1 MNELNNSELT
11 VKDDLV
17 VGIEYTLQVDGQD
30 YEQTAQNDPLYFIQ
44 GQEQVIPGLERQ
56 LSGMKV
62 GESKEFQVSPG
73 EAYGEFDPEAVGTVP
88 RSEFPDTIPLEKDT
102 FLQLRD
108 EDGEELSAYVEG
120 FDDQN
125 VELNF
130 NHPLAGKELSFIVKV
145 TDLRPATREELEHG
159 HVHE

>member
-1 MNELNNSELT
+1 MDESNNGELE

-17 VGIEYTLQVDGQD
+17 IGLEYVLQIDGQD
-30 YEQTAQNDPLYFIQ
+30 YEQTADNNPLYFIQ
-44 GQEQVIPGLERQ
+44 GQEQVIQGLERQ
-56 LSGMKV
+56 LYGMKV
-62 GESKEFQVSPG
+62 GESKKFQVFPG
-73 EAYGEFDPEAVGTVP
+73 EAYGEFDPEAVGSVP
-88 RSEFPDTIPLEKDT
+88 RAEFPDKIPLEKDT

-108 EDGEELSAYVEG
+108 EDGEELDAYVES

-130 NHPLAGKELSFIVKV
+130 NHPLAGKELTFSVKV
-145 TDLRPATREELEHG
+145 TDLRPATQEELEHG

>member
-1 MNELNNSELT
+1 MNESNNSDLE

-17 VGIEYTLQVDGQD
+17 VGLEYVLQVDGQD
-30 YEQTAQNDPLYFIQ
+30 YEQTAENDPLYFIQ

-56 LSGMKV
+56 LYGMKV
-62 GESKEFQVSPG
+62 GESKQFQVSPE
-73 EAYGEFDPEAVGTVP
+73 EAYGEFDQEAVGRVP
-88 RSEFPDTIPLEKDT
+88 RSEFPDKIPLEKDT

-108 EDGEELSAYVEG
+108 EDGEELNAYVEG

-130 NHPLAGKELSFIVKV
+130 NHPLAGRELSFTVKV
-145 TDLRPATREELEHG
+145 TDLRPATEEELEHG

>member
-1 MNELNNSELT
+1 MNVTNHELE

-17 VGIEYTLQVDGQD
+17 VGLEYILQVDGKE
-30 YEQTAQNDPLYFIQ
+30 YEKTAGNDPLYFIQ
-44 GQEQVIPGLERQ
+44 GQEQIIPGLERQ
-56 LSGMKV
+56 LYGMKI
-62 GESKEFQVSPG
+62 GESKQFEVSPG
-73 EAYGEFDPEAVGTVP
+73 DAYGEYDPEAVGTVP
-88 RSEFPDTIPLEKDT
+88 RAEFPDKIPLEKDT

-108 EDGEELSAYVEG
+108 EDGEELDAYVDG

-130 NHPLAGKELSFIVKV
+130 NHPLAGKQLSFTVKV
-145 TDLRPATREELEHG
+145 SDIRPATEEELEHG

>member
-1 MNELNNSELT
+1 MNELNNSELA

-17 VGIEYTLQVDGQD
+17 VGLEYVLQVDGKE
-30 YEQTAQNDPLYFIQ
+30 YEQTAGTDPLYFIQ
-44 GQEQVIPGLERQ
+44 GQEQIITGLERQ
-56 LSGMKV
+56 LYGMKI
-62 GESKEFQVSPG
+62 GENKQIEVSPG
-73 EAYGEFDPEAVGTVP
+73 DAYGEYDPEAVGTVP
-88 RSEFPDTIPLEKDT
+88 RAEFPDKIPLEKDT

-108 EDGEELSAYVEG
+108 EDGEELDAYVDG

-130 NHPLAGKELSFIVKV
+130 NHPLAGKQLSFTVKV
-145 TDLRPATREELEHG
+145 SDLRQATEEELEHG